1 MRSSALHASKTLAKL
16 APPLLHAADGAV
28 GAALLPGIVASCKN
42 KSNVLVQTVAIRA
55 LVHVLAAC
63 GWAEGAAPLPNSF
76 DGETRL
82 FVADFAGKKWRA
94 KASVDSDPERSD
106 VDPLDFA

>member
-1 MRSSALHASKTLAKL
+1 MRASALHASKTLAKL
-16 APPLLHAADGAV
+16 APPLLRAADGAV
-28 GAALLPGIVASCKN
+28 GAALLPAIVASCKN

-63 GWAEGAAPLPNSF
+63 GWAEGAAPLPSSF

-94 KASVDSDPERSD
+94 KASVDSDAERSD
-106 VDPLDFA
+106 VDPCE